1 MIREMD
7 KREKR
12 KKKEKRRGG
21 EEMRGDNEFLV
32 TEHLTRNAFCFSSLP
47 PLPILSLLISSAV
60 AFVVVVL
67 I

>member
-1 MIREMD
+1 
-7 KREKR
+7 
-12 KKKEKRRGG
+12 
-21 EEMRGDNEFLV
+21 MRGDNEFLV